1 MPDVTFWQ
9 RRFRQLGVHSVGPG
23 DTKSEE
29 ELEHHRQVFLHEIRP
44 LLAQLKGPVLDFGC
58 GVGRWVMDLP
68 RPYLGLDLL
77 PEHIEICKSRFS
89 SLPDVDF
96 RLSDD
101 LNLLPDKSF
110 NSIFTIT
117 VLQHI
122 VEQDLRNEVLRQ
134 FQRVLSSD
142 GVFVSVEW
150 AEGQREYDWCTA
162 VRQKEYAK
170 YFDVRR
176 VGSVNHGG
184 RLHDVWLARATRP
197 GVFGALKKTLGVSS

>member
-29 ELEHHRQVFLHEIRP
+29 ELERHRQVFLHEIRP

-77 PEHIEICKSRFS
+77 PEHIEICKSKFS
-89 SLPDVDF
+89 LLSDVDF

-122 VEQDLRNEVLRQ
+122 VEQDVRNEVLRQ
-134 FQRVLSSD
+134 FQRVLSDD

-162 VRQKEYAK
+162 VRQS
-170 YFDVRR
+170 DLRR
-176 VGSVNHGG
+176 
-184 RLHDVWLARATRP
+184 RFRATNA
-197 GVFGALKKTLGVSS
+197 GEVIEFGRRHTIWVCRKKKSIVL